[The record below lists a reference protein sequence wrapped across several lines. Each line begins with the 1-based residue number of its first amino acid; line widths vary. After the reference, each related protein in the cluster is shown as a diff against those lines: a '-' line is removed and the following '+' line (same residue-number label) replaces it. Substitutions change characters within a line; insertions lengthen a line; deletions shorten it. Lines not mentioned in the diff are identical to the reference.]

1 MSISQRTLDNLY
13 TSRTQRLK
21 RMISAQMPR
30 HMIVHECRLVIESC
44 TGGTKLSAIRWLIG
58 VALSSWWNVSVVVT
72 YQWLF
77 CRLLRLHT
85 FETMAL
91 DDNLDPIGDGAIL
104 QCAFCPATKKDNCS

>member
-1 MSISQRTLDNLY
+1 MTVSQRTLDELY

-30 HMIVHECRLVIESC
+30 HMVMHECRLVIESC

-58 VALSSWWNVSVVVT
+58 VALSSWWNASVMLR
-72 YQWLF
+72 YKWLC

-85 FETMAL
+85 FEMMAL
-91 DDNLDPIGDGAIL
+91 DENLDPISDGTIL
-104 QCAFCPATKKDNCS
+104 QCAFCPATKEIK